1 MPSRRTGARGDLV
14 LEVQLVLPPVIDA
27 RGRELMQEFARLHPE
42 DVRAHWR
49 VGGDD
54 GHGLD
59 AHESTDHSNHRAVV
73 KAEG

>member
-1 MPSRRTGARGDLV
+1 V
-14 LEVQLVLPPVIDA
+14 LDVQLVLPPVIDA

-59 AHESTDHSNHRAVV
+59 THASTDHTSHRAVV
-73 KAEG
+73 KTEG